1 MALDPKLRA
10 SLTLPAICAPMF
22 MVTGPALVR
31 EACKAGVI
39 GGLPR
44 QNARTFETFEAW
56 LAGIRADLDRHRA
69 ENPEARIAPVAVN
82 LATRLPPDEL
92 KAHLEVCRRYGV
104 EIVIS
109 VAGDPSELIAR
120 VHDWG
125 GKVFHDVTSLR
136 FAEKA
141 IAAGADG
148 LTCIGSGGGGHSGT
162 ISHLALIPRIRAMY
176 DGVIVLAGA
185 VSTGAVIRAGE
196 ILGADLAYLGTR
208 FIATQESDAPQA
220 YKELLVSQSSSGLM
234 YTGRIAG
241 VPANWLTESMRLV
254 GLDPENLPEPQG
266 RGMRHD
272 HLPEGVRPWINLWS
286 AGQGIDLIED
296 IPTVAELVRRLR
308 REYVAACEVPD
319 MSEAA
324 RLADQALAA
333 QGA

>member
-1 MALDPKLRA
+1 MSPACA
-10 SLTLPAICAPMF
+10 S
-22 MVTGPALVR
+22 
-31 EACKAGVI
+31 
-39 GGLPR
+39 PR
-44 QNARTFETFEAW
+44 
-56 LAGIRADLDRHRA
+56 
-69 ENPEARIAPVAVN
+69 
-82 LATRLPPDEL
+82 
-92 KAHLEVCRRYGV
+92 
-104 EIVIS
+104 
-109 VAGDPSELIAR
+109 
-120 VHDWG
+120 
-125 GKVFHDVTSLR
+125 
-136 FAEKA
+136 
-141 IAAGADG
+141 

-296 IPTVAELVRRLR
+296 ILTAAELVRRLR